1 MEAGTEVGRE
11 VGTQCTKQTKIGVD
25 NLIFKV

>member
-1 MEAGTEVGRE
+1 MEAGTEDGRE
-11 VGTQCTKQTKIGVD
+11 VGRQCTNTLKIGVD